1 MVFLTSPEVAAA
13 AALKGEIIDP
23 RRSGIEYPKI
33 ELPEKFL
40 IDDNM
45 IQKPLPPQQAK
56 SVKVLRGSTIV
67 VPEAAV
73 KLPDKLSGK
82 VLLKCGDKITT
93 DHIMPAGAFLKYR
106 SDVQEYSKYVFN
118 CFNEPGRPVF
128 AQRALEL
135 KKKSI
140 AGVVVSGESYGQ
152 GSSREH
158 AALCPMYLG
167 VRMIIAKSIERIHKA
182 NLINF
187 CILPVEFENPAD
199 YEKIN
204 PDDELEV
211 QNVNSAIKSA
221 DTITVRNKTGSLEFK
236 CRLNLSQRDRHL
248 LLAGGLLNYT
258 KSK

>member
-1 MVFLTSPEVAAA
+1 
-13 AALKGEIIDP
+13 
-23 RRSGIEYPKI
+23 
-33 ELPEKFL
+33 
-40 IDDNM
+40 
-45 IQKPLPPQQAK
+45 
-56 SVKVLRGSTIV
+56 
-67 VPEAAV
+67 
-73 KLPDKLSGK
+73 
-82 VLLKCGDKITT
+82 
-93 DHIMPAGAFLKYR
+93 
-106 SDVQEYSKYVFN
+106 
-118 CFNEPGRPVF
+118 
-128 AQRALEL
+128 
-135 KKKSI
+135 
-140 AGVVVSGESYGQ
+140 
-152 GSSREH
+152 
-158 AALCPMYLG
+158 MYLG